1 MATRRPKVPRATPAA
16 PKSPDTGD
24 GGDVIQADFS
34 GSRGAQ
40 AHAAGS
46 AAPGP
51 RTPGMSAGQHAGS
64 ARPGGSASATAP
76 RSSAPPKPGAATPGT
91 HKPGAAKHGSDE
103 QDSVK
108 HGSDQQDSVKQ
119 ESGKQGSVKHTVKQ
133 DSVKQGAANQGAAK
147 QDSAKRPVRQGTDKH
162 GPAKQSKG
170 GDARAAGNH
179 DPVPAK
185 AFSGRMLALFVVM
198 IAITIMLA
206 PTVKIFFEKR
216 AEIAALQADISDKQA
231 QQNELRRQVSRWQD
245 PNYVKQ
251 QARDRINM
259 VMPGETGYWVF
270 GSDLPAGSSSGAAG
284 AGSAQDP
291 AELPWVDS
299 LWESIRRSATD

>member
-16 PKSPDTGD
+16 PKAPDTND
-24 GGDVIQADFS
+24 GGDVIQADF
-34 GSRGAQ
+34 GVSRE
-40 AHAAGS
+40 AH
-46 AAPGP
+46 P
-51 RTPGMSAGQHAGS
+51 HASGS
-64 ARPGGSASATAP
+64 ARTAGPHTGGSPRQAAAPSAAARQNAATAGPGKSGTATTP
-76 RSSAPPKPGAATPGT
+76 RAAKSGTAPGAAKSGAGTPGTATPGT
-91 HKPGAAKHGSDE
+91 AKSGAAKPGAAKPG
-103 QDSVK
+103 
-108 HGSDQQDSVKQ
+108 
-119 ESGKQGSVKHTVKQ
+119 T
-133 DSVKQGAANQGAAK
+133 AK
-147 QDSAKRPVRQGTDKH
+147 PGTAKPGT
-162 GPAKQSKG
+162 AKQSKDG
-170 GDARAAGNH
+170 SAQAGEH
-179 DPVPAK
+179 LGPVPAK

-216 AEIAALQADISDKQA
+216 AEIAALQADISAKKS
-231 QQNELRRQVSRWQD
+231 QQSDLRLQVSRWQD

-270 GSDLPAGSSSGAAG
+270 GSDLPAGASSGAAG

-299 LWESIRRSATD
+299 LWDSVRRSATD